1 MSFTMPLEAKELP
14 FFGLSHELE
23 PLEAMRPARIAL
35 PLLAAG
41 YLLVPDAARAQARR
55 TPLQTGIDLMQKG
68 RESEALAVFR
78 KLTEEDSTC
87 VEAWNNRAA
96 LEASLGDLESARI
109 SLERALAAR
118 PEAAMV
124 NRNLEKVRSRLARL
138 AYDSAFGT
146 RSKLPPL
153 MLDLQRQ
160 PLAPIVD
167 SSALRQRDSLA
178 KELARIVERN
188 RRDLS
193 RKDSAVSDLES
204 EIQRLRTELERAKAE
219 ADSAKS
225 RLASASKLDTPRTVV
240 AMSEPVPAPARNN
253 PARTAAAP
261 PPTAPNAPEPVAAD
275 TRTKPATKA
284 PLTAD
289 AVLAALRNW
298 AKAWSDQDVEG
309 YLSCYSDRFTPVGKL
324 DREAWAAQ
332 RRERISAPKSIQVE
346 IVGPKVRMLKDRHA
360 EVVYRQI
367 YQTEDVRLTSRK
379 RLEFAWERGVWR
391 IFAEKEAR

>member
-1 MSFTMPLEAKELP
+1 MLITMPLDAKELP
-14 FFGLSHELE
+14 FFGLSHDLE
-23 PLEAMRPARIAL
+23 PLDTMRPARIAL

-41 YLLVPDAARAQARR
+41 FLLVPDAARAQPRR
-55 TPLQTGIDLMQKG
+55 ASLQTGIDLMQKG

-78 KLTEEDSTC
+78 KLTEEDPSC

-96 LEASLGDLESARI
+96 LEASQGDVESARI

-146 RSKLPPL
+146 HSVLPPL
-153 MLDLQRQ
+153 VLDLQRQ
-160 PLAPIVD
+160 PLPPALD
-167 SSALRQRDSLA
+167 SGALRQRDSLA

-204 EIQRLRTELERAKAE
+204 EIRRLRSELDRAKAD

-225 RLASASKLDTPRTVV
+225 RLASIPKQDPPQVV
-240 AMSEPVPAPARNN
+240 AAMSEPTTIPVQTPPAQAAQL
-253 PARTAAAP
+253 ARTP
-261 PPTAPNAPEPVAAD
+261 KEP
-275 TRTKPATKA
+275 KPASRAQTKAEPAAKA

-289 AVLAALRNW
+289 AVLDALQNW
-298 AKAWSDQDVEG
+298 AKSWSNQDVDG
-309 YLSCYSDRFTPVGKL
+309 YLSCYSDRFTPLGPL
-324 DREAWAAQ
+324 DREAWVAQ
-332 RRERISAPKSIQVE
+332 RRERISAPKSIHIE
-346 IVGPKVRMLKDRHA
+346 IVNPKVRMLKDRHA
-360 EVVYRQI
+360 EVVYRQT

>member
-1 MSFTMPLEAKELP
+1 
-14 FFGLSHELE
+14 
-23 PLEAMRPARIAL
+23 MRPARIAL

-68 RESEALAVFR
+68 RESEALAIFR
-78 KLTEEDSTC
+78 KLTEEDTTC

-124 NRNLEKVRSRLARL
+124 NRNLEKVRSRLARM

-167 SSALRQRDSLA
+167 STASRQRDSLA

-193 RKDSAVSDLES
+193 RKDSAVSGLES
-204 EIQRLRTELERAKAE
+204 EIQRLRSELERAKAE

-225 RLASASKLDTPRTVV
+225 RLAAAPKLDTPQAVV
-240 AMSEPVPAPARNN
+240 AMSEPPPRTPPAQTVVPQP
-253 PARTAAAP
+253 PAAP
-261 PPTAPNAPEPVAAD
+261 KAPERVAAETKTKPVA
-275 TRTKPATKA
+275 KA

-289 AVLAALRNW
+289 AVLAALQNW
-298 AKAWSDQDVEG
+298 AKAWSDQDVDG
-309 YLSCYSDRFTPVGKL
+309 YLSCYSDRFTPAGKL
-324 DREAWAAQ
+324 DREAWVAQ
-332 RRERISAPKSIQVE
+332 RRERISAPNSIKVE